1 MMRAYRNLTFTSA
14 QFYDAEVVD
23 LALLV
28 TLKQIVSNRA
38 EPLISVLANS
48 SHESTVHLFSGLIR
62 LWLECTRL
70 QINSEL
76 DSCINI
82 NNSFEYMTVPQV
94 ETVHKSFSNQE
105 REAFM
110 VQTMNTDTALYH
122 MLRFATETAKQ
133 NDTVRLGVLDG
144 GSLALVLMAF
154 ANIEFRLSGL
164 VSVPRKEGVPKG
176 TKSGYRSNVDAEA
189 SEPISLA
196 AINAEASALSIFI
209 HSPKFNDS
217 WQGKRL
223 STRLSLCSSLVNSLF
238 GRDNVADEGYEV
250 TRALFKKIVTV
261 DL

>member
-1 MMRAYRNLTFTSA
+1 MRAYRNLTFTSA

-28 TLKQIVSNRA
+28 TLKQIVSNKA

-62 LWLECTRL
+62 LWLECIGL

-82 NNSFEYMTVPQV
+82 NNSFDYMTVPQV

-122 MLRFATETAKQ
+122 MLRFTTETAKQ
-133 NDTVRLGVLDG
+133 NDTVRLDVLDG
-144 GSLALVLMAF
+144 GSLVLVLMAF

-176 TKSGYRSNVDAEA
+176 TNRTNVDAEA

-196 AINAEASALSIFI
+196 AINAEAAALSIFI

-250 TRALFKKIVTV
+250 TRALFRKIVTV